1 MSIMPTTFE
10 SEIAAEDDVQIT
22 VRNFIDVP
30 PEPCDKE
37 MANGLDEGCELQQLV
52 GDDDEVRSGAT
63 PPVSPSLCK
72 AAQAAPSTPNST
84 KVSTPA
90 GHETAKNCTV
100 IGPNLSQGTSQGSV
114 TSRSLS
120 RTATA
125 PTIANAGQNTRLLY
139 VNEKL
144 SRGPSLMSDHGG
156 PRLTRE
162 RTPKVGQSAPR
173 AEIKRGAT
181 SIGLTSTGSHSQLSH
196 LLHSR
201 SRLAPQDTRSA
212 LRNRL
217 RDPDRSCQH
226 HCFLTDVT
234 DVHRMEEALL
244 HLLEDFHSGK
254 LRAFG
259 KDCSMEQMTGI
270 REQQERL
277 ARLHFD
283 LGAQGE
289 LFSPLS
295 DEGLRAGQEHM
306 QSLMGS
312 LEQLSVSIERLH
324 SFSESRESTQ
334 KPE

>member
-1 MSIMPTTFE
+1 MSKMPTT
-10 SEIAAEDDVQIT
+10 SETEMSPKDDV
-22 VRNFIDVP
+22 NEDENLNP
-30 PEPCDKE
+30 PPPNPESI
-37 MANGLDEGCELQQLV
+37 MANRLDEGCELQQLV
-52 GDDDEVRSGAT
+52 GDDDEVRGGAT
-63 PPVSPSLCK
+63 PPVSPTICRITQTS
-72 AAQAAPSTPNST
+72 PSTPNST
-84 KVSTPA
+84 KRVVNHQEYERIPTCDDDAIQVSTPA
-90 GHETAKNCTV
+90 GPDSVRSSTAA
-100 IGPNLSQGTSQGSV
+100 GPSPSHGTSLGSG

-120 RTATA
+120 RIATA
-125 PTIANAGQNTRLLY
+125 PTMSSVSNGPNTRLLY

-144 SRGPSLMSDHGG
+144 SRGPSLISEHGG
-156 PRLTRE
+156 TRPPRDRN
-162 RTPKVGQSAPR
+162 PKTGQNAPR
-173 AEIKRGAT
+173 AEIKR
-181 SIGLTSTGSHSQLSH
+181 
-196 LLHSR
+196 
-201 SRLAPQDTRSA
+201 
-212 LRNRL
+212 
-217 RDPDRSCQH
+217 
-226 HCFLTDVT
+226 DVT

-244 HLLEDFHSGK
+244 HLLEDFHTGK

-295 DEGLRAGQEHM
+295 DEGLRAGQEYM

-324 SFSESRESTQ
+324 SFSESRESSQ

>member
-1 MSIMPTTFE
+1 MVLHSLLF
-10 SEIAAEDDVQIT
+10 
-22 VRNFIDVP
+22 
-30 PEPCDKE
+30 
-37 MANGLDEGCELQQLV
+37 MAQPLYTHCLLRMKCNPIHHNLPGL
-52 GDDDEVRSGAT
+52 SGAT
-63 PPVSPSLCK
+63 
-72 AAQAAPSTPNST
+72 
-84 KVSTPA
+84 
-90 GHETAKNCTV
+90 
-100 IGPNLSQGTSQGSV
+100 SV
-114 TSRSLS
+114 
-120 RTATA
+120 
-125 PTIANAGQNTRLLY
+125 
-139 VNEKL
+139 
-144 SRGPSLMSDHGG
+144 
-156 PRLTRE
+156 
-162 RTPKVGQSAPR
+162 
-173 AEIKRGAT
+173 
-181 SIGLTSTGSHSQLSH
+181 GLNSTGSHSQLNH
-196 LLHSR
+196 LMNSR
-201 SRLAPQDTRSA
+201 SKLAAQDSRSA
-212 LRNRL
+212 LRYRI
-217 RDPDRSCQH
+217 RDPDRSCEH

-324 SFSESRESTQ
+324 SFSESREGSQ